1 MKGHIIIQ
9 RGINRAGA
17 DPQGTAHRQSQ
28 RKLCEQEKPNN
39 AMAVRVVEI
48 AVTFAVPS
56 LAMTFVLK
64 RLEMTVPAEI
74 IAEIKLAYEIGT

>member
-1 MKGHIIIQ
+1 
-9 RGINRAGA
+9 
-17 DPQGTAHRQSQ
+17 
-28 RKLCEQEKPNN
+28 
-39 AMAVRVVEI
+39 MAVRVVEI

-74 IAEIKLAYEIGT
+74 IAEIKLAYERNRYVKFAVNCRPCRTEQRVRNPQSYIENINEYK

>member
-1 MKGHIIIQ
+1 
-9 RGINRAGA
+9 
-17 DPQGTAHRQSQ
+17 
-28 RKLCEQEKPNN
+28 
-39 AMAVRVVEI
+39 MAVRVVEI